1 MNYFIKL
8 AYKNLSRHKLR
19 TTVSIIAIAFAVII
33 VIFARGFINGMV
45 NNFYADTIQY
55 NSGHVKIIDKDY
67 QMEGRVLSLTETV
80 QGDDDSNLND
90 IINELEEIQHVRTVA
105 PRIKFGAITTT
116 EGELINMIGWGVN
129 PDKELAATDINKLIT
144 EGRMVEFG
152 NMEIV
157 MGSKLLDK
165 LNKEVGDK
173 VTLVFNNSFNSLNG
187 ATFRI
192 VGEVTS
198 GLTMLNEI
206 IFYLSLDQAQ
216 RLLLMEDSSTEL
228 LIFADDRNNTE
239 EVLPVVNS
247 YLENNN
253 IAGKYMSMS
262 YKEAGG
268 LVGWLEMAK
277 AIYNFIYVFIVAL
290 ASIVIINTMIM
301 IVNERTKEIGMM
313 HALGLEQRDILYLF
327 LIEGGIMGVV
337 GSLIGAILGG
347 FLTNLLSG
355 IGINFGSMTEGFSSE
370 LLFSSTI
377 YPQFSYGNMFFG
389 FILGT
394 IIVTITCV
402 IPARRAANLEPTDA
416 LREF

>member
-1 MNYFIKL
+1 
-8 AYKNLSRHKLR
+8 
-19 TTVSIIAIAFAVII
+19 
-33 VIFARGFINGMV
+33 
-45 NNFYADTIQY
+45 
-55 NSGHVKIIDKDY
+55 
-67 QMEGRVLSLTETV
+67 
-80 QGDDDSNLND
+80 
-90 IINELEEIQHVRTVA
+90 
-105 PRIKFGAITTT
+105 
-116 EGELINMIGWGVN
+116 
-129 PDKELAATDINKLIT
+129 
-144 EGRMVEFG
+144 
-152 NMEIV
+152 
-157 MGSKLLDK
+157 
-165 LNKEVGDK
+165 
-173 VTLVFNNSFNSLNG
+173 
-187 ATFRI
+187 
-192 VGEVTS
+192 
-198 GLTMLNEI
+198 
-206 IFYLSLDQAQ
+206 
-216 RLLLMEDSSTEL
+216 MEDSSTEL

>member
-239 EVLPVVNS
+239 EVLPVVNK
-247 YLENNN
+247 YLEDNN

-313 HALGLEQRDILYLF
+313 NALGLEQRDILYLF
-327 LIEGGIMGVV
+327 LIEGAIMGVV

-347 FLTNLLSG
+347 VLTNLLSG

-377 YPQFSYGNMFFG
+377 YPQFSYGNVLFG
-389 FILGT
+389 FILGS

-416 LREF
+416 LREI

>member
-239 EVLPVVNS
+239 E
-247 YLENNN
+247 
-253 IAGKYMSMS
+253 
-262 YKEAGG
+262 GG

-327 LIEGGIMGVV
+327 LIEGAIMGAV

>member
-67 QMEGRVLSLTETV
+67 QMEGRVLSLTKTV
-80 QGDDDSNLND
+80 QGYDDNNLND
-90 IINELEEIQHVRTVA
+90 IINELEEIQYVQTVA
-105 PRIKFGAITTT
+105 PRIKFGAITTI

-129 PDKELAATDINKLIT
+129 PDKELTATDINKTIT

-157 MGSKLLDK
+157 MGSQLLDK

-192 VGEVTS
+192 VGKVTS
-198 GLTMLNEI
+198 GLTMLNET
-206 IFYLSLDQAQ
+206 IFYLPLDQTQ

-228 LIFADDRNNTE
+228 LVFADHRNNTE
-239 EVLPVVNS
+239 EILPVVNK
-247 YLENNN
+247 YLEDNN

-313 HALGLEQRDILYLF
+313 NALGLEQRDILYLF
-327 LIEGGIMGVV
+327 LIEGAIMGVV

-347 FLTNLLSG
+347 VLTNLLSG

-377 YPQFSYGNMFFG
+377 YPQFSYGNVLFG
-389 FILGT
+389 FILGS

-416 LREF
+416 LREI